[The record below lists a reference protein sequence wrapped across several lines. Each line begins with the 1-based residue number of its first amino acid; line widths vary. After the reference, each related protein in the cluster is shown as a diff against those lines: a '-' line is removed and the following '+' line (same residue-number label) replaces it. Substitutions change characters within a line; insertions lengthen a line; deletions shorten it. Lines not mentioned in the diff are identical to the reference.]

1 MHAPAAIFGEREMPT
16 PIHYRSIVELG
27 QAIRGGELSAAAIA
41 EHFLDRVDTLEPRL
55 RAFTVTCR
63 ERALAQARAADLQ
76 MDAGIDLG
84 PLHGIPY
91 VAKDLYDVAGLPTTG
106 GTRLLADNVPASDC
120 TVIDRLTRAGMV
132 LLGKTITVQFAYGG
146 AGINTD
152 QGTPHNP
159 WHPEPHL
166 PGGSSS
172 GTGVA
177 VAAGMAPM
185 GLGSDTGGSVRIPA
199 SMCGV
204 TGLKTTVGR
213 ISRAGVYPLSQ
224 SLDSVGPLTRDAADA
239 AIVYEALQ
247 GPDLADPTTR
257 GQTRHDVTNG
267 IGHGL
272 AGLTLAVP
280 QAVFWEDCDPE
291 VESRVRDAI
300 AHIESLGARVV
311 DIEFEEAESARRLN
325 PRGLVIAAEAYDVN
339 RHLVESHFDDLDPI
353 VAFRIVKGR
362 DIPAH
367 EYLATVRAWEEL
379 RAQTVTVLHDIDG
392 LLCPTV
398 MVPPTPVEDALAS
411 TEVYAERNLQALRN
425 TSIGN
430 ILGLC
435 GLSVPCGFT
444 ARGLPVGLMI
454 YGKPFDEAPV
464 LRIGHAFQRS
474 TDWHRRHPALD
485 WLG

>member
-1 MHAPAAIFGEREMPT
+1 MQE
-16 PIHYRSIVELG
+16 PIHYRTVVELG
-27 QAIRGGELSAAAIA
+27 RAIRAGELLAATIA
-41 EHFLDRVDTLEPRL
+41 EHFLDRIDALEPCL
-55 RAFTVTCR
+55 GAFTVVCR
-63 ERALAQARAADLQ
+63 DRALAQARAADALLA
-76 MDAGIDLG
+76 AGVDLG

-91 VAKDLYDVAGLPTTG
+91 AAKDLYDVAGLPTTA
-106 GTRLLADNVPASDC
+106 GTRLFQDNVPERDC
-120 TVIDRLTRAGMV
+120 TVVEKLTRAGMV

-177 VAAGMAPM
+177 VAAGLVPM

-213 ISRAGVYPLSQ
+213 VSRAGIHPLSW
-224 SLDSVGPLTRDAADA
+224 SLDSAGPLARDAADA
-239 AIVYEALQ
+239 ALVYEAIQ
-247 GPDLADPTTR
+247 GLDPADTTTR
-257 GQTRHDVTNG
+257 GQIPHNVTSG
-267 IGHGL
+267 IGRGV
-272 AGLTLAVP
+272 AGLTLGVP
-280 QAVFWEDCDPE
+280 RAVFWDDCNAE
-291 VESRVRDAI
+291 VEARTREAI
-300 AHIESLGARVV
+300 AHLASLGARVI
-311 DIEFEEAESARRLN
+311 DIEFEQAESARQLN
-325 PRGLVIAAEAYDVN
+325 PRGLVIAAEAYAVN
-339 RHLVESHFDDLDPI
+339 GHLLESNFDDLDPI
-353 VAFRIVKGR
+353 VAFRVEKGR

-367 EYLATVRAWEEL
+367 EYFSTVRAWEAL
-379 RAQTVTVLHDIDG
+379 RTQTAAALADVDA

-398 MVPPTPVEDALAS
+398 MIPPVPVADALAG
-411 TEVYAERNLQALRN
+411 TETYTKCNLQTLRN

-444 ARGLPVGLMI
+444 SGGLPVGLMI
-454 YGKPFDEAPV
+454 YGKPFDEAGV
-464 LRIGHAFQRS
+464 LRIGHTYQQS
-474 TDWHRRHPALD
+474 TDWHRRHPDLD
-485 WLG
+485 RLS

>member
-1 MHAPAAIFGEREMPT
+1 MQA
-16 PIHYRSIVELG
+16 PIHYRTIVELG
-27 QAIRGGELSAAAIA
+27 RAIRAGELSVTAIT
-41 EHFLDRVDTLEPRL
+41 EHFLDRIDALDPSL
-55 RAFTVTCR
+55 GAFTVTCR
-63 ERALAQARAADLQ
+63 ERALVQARAADMQLG
-76 MDAGIDLG
+76 AGIDLG

-91 VAKDLYDVAGLPTTG
+91 VAKDLYDVAGLPTTA

-120 TVIDRLTRAGMV
+120 AVVDRLTRAGMV

-152 QGTPHNP
+152 LGTPHNP

-199 SMCGV
+199 SMCGI

-213 ISRAGVYPLSQ
+213 VSRAGIYPLSQ
-224 SLDSVGPLTRDAADA
+224 SLDSAGPLTRDAADA
-239 AIVYEALQ
+239 AIVYEAIQ
-247 GPDLADPTTR
+247 GPDPADATTR
-257 GQTRHDVTNG
+257 GQTPHDVRSG
-267 IGHGL
+267 IERGV
-272 AGLTLAVP
+272 AGLTLGVP
-280 QAVFWEDCDPE
+280 RAVFWEDCDAE
-291 VESRVRDAI
+291 VEARVREAI

-311 DIEFEEAESARRLN
+311 DIEFEQAESARRLN

-339 RHLVESHFDDLDPI
+339 RRLVESNFDDLDPI

-367 EYLATVRAWEEL
+367 EYLATVRTWEAL
-379 RAQTVTVLHDIDG
+379 RAQAVAALDGIDG

-398 MVPPTPVEDALAS
+398 MAPPAPVADAMAS
-411 TEVYAERNLQALRN
+411 TEAYAEHNLQALRN
-425 TSIGN
+425 TTIGN

-444 ARGLPVGLMI
+444 ARGLPIGLMI
-454 YGKPFDEAPV
+454 YGKPFDEAHV
-464 LRIGHAFQRS
+464 LRIGHAYQQS

>member
-1 MHAPAAIFGEREMPT
+1 MPDT
-16 PIHYRSIVELG
+16 DCAVVE
-27 QAIRGGELSAAAIA
+27 
-41 EHFLDRVDTLEPRL
+41 
-55 RAFTVTCR
+55 
-63 ERALAQARAADLQ
+63 
-76 MDAGIDLG
+76 
-84 PLHGIPY
+84 
-91 VAKDLYDVAGLPTTG
+91 
-106 GTRLLADNVPASDC
+106 
-120 TVIDRLTRAGMV
+120 RLTRAGMA

-159 WHPEPHL
+159 WHAEPHL

-213 ISRAGVYPLSQ
+213 ISRAGIHPLSQ
-224 SLDSVGPLTRDAADA
+224 SLDSAGPLTRNVIDA
-239 AIVYEALQ
+239 AIVYEAVQ
-247 GPDLADPTTR
+247 GHDPADATTR
-257 GQTRHDVTNG
+257 GQTPHDVTGG
-267 IGHGL
+267 IEHGV
-272 AGLTLAVP
+272 AGLTVGVP
-280 QAVFWEDCDPE
+280 RAVFWEDCDAE
-291 VESRVRDAI
+291 VEASVRTAI
-300 AHIESLGARVV
+300 ARIESLGAKVV
-311 DIEFEEAESARRLN
+311 DVEFEQAESARRLN

-339 RHLVESHFDDLDPI
+339 RYLVDSNFDDLDPI

-362 DIPAH
+362 DIAAH
-367 EYLATVRAWEEL
+367 EYLATVRAWETL
-379 RAQTVTVLHDIDG
+379 RAETVAALDGIDG

-398 MVPPTPVEDALAS
+398 MMPPVSVEETLAS
-411 TEVYAERNLQALRN
+411 TDTYSERNLQALRN

-444 ARGLPVGLMI
+444 SRGLPIGLMI

-464 LRIGHAFQRS
+464 LRIGYAYQQS
-474 TDWHRRHPALD
+474 TDWHRHHPPLD

>member
-1 MHAPAAIFGEREMPT
+1 MQE
-16 PIHYRSIVELG
+16 PIHYRTVVELG
-27 QAIRGGELSAAAIA
+27 RAIRAGELTAAGIA
-41 EHFLDRVDTLEPRL
+41 EHFLDRIDALEPRL
-55 RAFTVTCR
+55 RAFTATCR
-63 ERALAQARAADLQ
+63 ERALAQARAADAQLA
-76 MDAGIDLG
+76 AGVDLG

-91 VAKDLYDVAGLPTTG
+91 VAKDLYDVAGLPTTA
-106 GTRLLADNVPASDC
+106 GTRLLADNVPDRDC
-120 TVIDRLTRAGMV
+120 TVVRKLARAGMV

-177 VAAGMAPM
+177 VAAGLAPM

-213 ISRAGVYPLSQ
+213 VSRAGIYPLSR
-224 SLDSVGPLTRDAADA
+224 SLDSAGPLTRDAADA
-239 AIVYEALQ
+239 AIVYEAMQ
-247 GPDLADPTTR
+247 GPDPADPTTR
-257 GQTRHDVTNG
+257 GQAPHDVTSG
-267 IGHGL
+267 IGRGV
-272 AGLTLAVP
+272 AGLTLGVP
-280 QAVFWEDCDPE
+280 RAVFWEDCDAE
-291 VESRVRDAI
+291 VEARTREAI
-300 AHIESLGARVV
+300 AQLGSLGARIV
-311 DIEFEEAESARRLN
+311 DVGFEQAESARRLN

-339 RHLVESHFDDLDPI
+339 RRIVDSSFDDLDPV
-353 VAFRIVKGR
+353 VAFRLVKGR
-362 DIPAH
+362 EVPAH

-379 RAQTVTVLHDIDG
+379 RAEAVAALADVDA

-398 MVPPTPVEDALAS
+398 MIPPVPVADALAS
-411 TEVYAERNLQALRN
+411 TDAYAERNLQALRN

-444 ARGLPVGLMI
+444 SRGLPVGLMI
-454 YGKPFDEAPV
+454 YGKPFDEARV
-464 LRIGHAFQRS
+464 LRIGHAWQQS
-474 TDWHRRHPALD
+474 TDWHRRRPPLD
-485 WLG
+485 RLG

>member
-1 MHAPAAIFGEREMPT
+1 MQT
-16 PIHYRSIVELG
+16 PIHHRSIAELG
-27 QAIRGGELSAAAIA
+27 RAIRAGELSATTIA
-41 EHFLDRVDTLEPRL
+41 EHFLDRIDSLEPRL
-55 RAFTVTCR
+55 RAFTVVCR
-63 ERALAQARAADLQ
+63 DRALAQARAADEQLG
-76 MDAGIDLG
+76 AGIDLG

-91 VAKDLYDVAGLPTTG
+91 AAKDLYDVAGLPTTA
-106 GTRLLADNVPASDC
+106 GTRLLADNVPGADC
-120 TVIDRLTRAGMV
+120 EVVDRLTRAGMV

-159 WHPEPHL
+159 WHAEPHL

-213 ISRAGVYPLSQ
+213 ISRAGIYPLSR

-239 AIVYEALQ
+239 AIVYEAMQ
-247 GPDLADPTTR
+247 GPDPADPTTR
-257 GQTRHDVTNG
+257 GQTRHDVTS
-267 IGHGL
+267 GL
-272 AGLTLAVP
+272 GRGVAGLILGVP
-280 QAVFWEDCDPE
+280 RTVFWEDCDAE
-291 VESRVRDAI
+291 VEARVREAI
-300 AHIESLGARVV
+300 AHVESLGARVI
-311 DIEFEEAESARRLN
+311 DIEFEHAESARRLN
-325 PRGLVIAAEAYDVN
+325 PGGLVIAAEAYDVN
-339 RHLVESHFDDLDPI
+339 RDLVDARFDDLDPI
-353 VAFRIVKGR
+353 VAFRVVKGR

-367 EYLATVRAWEEL
+367 EYIATVRAWEEL
-379 RAQTVTVLHDIDG
+379 RTRTTAALDGIDG

-398 MVPPTPVEDALAS
+398 MIPPVPVADALS
-411 TEVYAERNLQALRN
+411 TTDTYAERNLQTLRN

-444 ARGLPVGLMI
+444 GRGLPVGLMI
-454 YGKPFDEAPV
+454 YGKPFEEDCV
-464 LRIGHAFQRS
+464 LRIGHAFQQS
-474 TDWHRRHPALD
+474 TDWHRRHPTLD

>member
-1 MHAPAAIFGEREMPT
+1 MQA
-16 PIHYRSIVELG
+16 PIHYRTILELARSIRAGALT
-27 QAIRGGELSAAAIA
+27 SAAVA
-41 EHFLDRVDTLEPRL
+41 EHFLDRIDALEPRL
-55 RAFTVTCR
+55 GAFTVTCR
-63 ERALAQARAADLQ
+63 DRALAQAQAADTQLA
-76 MDAGIDLG
+76 AGVDLG

-91 VAKDLYDVAGLPTTG
+91 VAKDLYDVAGLPTTA
-106 GTRLLADNVPASDC
+106 GTRLLADNVPDRDC
-120 TVIDRLTRAGMV
+120 TVVRKLARAGMV

-177 VAAGMAPM
+177 VAAGLAPM

-199 SMCGV
+199 SMCGI

-213 ISRAGVYPLSQ
+213 VSRAGIYPLSR
-224 SLDSVGPLTRDAADA
+224 SLDSAGPLTRDAADA
-239 AIVYEALQ
+239 AIVYEAMQ
-247 GPDLADPTTR
+247 GPDPADPTTR
-257 GQTRHDVTNG
+257 GQAPHDVTSG
-267 IGHGL
+267 VGRGV
-272 AGLTLAVP
+272 AGLTLGVP
-280 QAVFWEDCDPE
+280 RAVFWEDCDAE
-291 VESRVRDAI
+291 VESRVREAI
-300 AHIESLGARVV
+300 AHLESLGAHVV
-311 DIEFEEAESARRLN
+311 DVEFEQAESARQLN

-339 RHLVESHFDDLDPI
+339 RRLVESSFDDLDPI
-353 VAFRIVKGR
+353 VAFRLVKGR
-362 DIPAH
+362 DVPAH

-379 RAQTVTVLHDIDG
+379 RAGTVAVLDGIDG

-398 MVPPTPVEDALAS
+398 MVPPAPVADALAS
-411 TEVYAERNLQALRN
+411 TGTYAEHNLQTLRN

-444 ARGLPVGLMI
+444 SRGLPIGLMI
-454 YGKPFDEAPV
+454 YGKPFDEARV
-464 LRIGHAFQRS
+464 LRIGHAWQQA
-474 TDWHRRHPALD
+474 TDWHRSHPALD
-485 WLG
+485 RLG

>member
-1 MHAPAAIFGEREMPT
+1 MQA

-27 QAIRGGELSAAAIA
+27 RAVRAGELSAVAIA
-41 EHFLDRVDTLEPRL
+41 EHFLDRIDALEPSL
-55 RAFTVTCR
+55 GAFTVVCR
-63 ERALAQARAADLQ
+63 DRALAQARAADEQ
-76 MDAGIDLG
+76 IGAGVDLG
-84 PLHGIPY
+84 PLHGVPY
-91 VAKDLYDVAGLPTTG
+91 VAKDLYDVAGLPTTA
-106 GTRLLADNVPASDC
+106 GTRLLADNVPAADC
-120 TVIDRLTRAGMV
+120 NVVDRLARAGMV

-159 WHPEPHL
+159 WHAEPHL

-213 ISRAGVYPLSQ
+213 ISRAGVYPLSR
-224 SLDSVGPLTRDAADA
+224 SLDSVGPLTRDTADA
-239 AIVYEALQ
+239 AIVYEAMQ
-247 GPDLADPTTR
+247 GPDPADPTTR
-257 GQTRHDVTNG
+257 GQAPHDVTS
-267 IGHGL
+267 GL
-272 AGLTLAVP
+272 GRGVAGLTLGVP
-280 QAVFWEDCDPE
+280 RTVFWEDCDAE
-291 VESRVRDAI
+291 VEARVREAI
-300 AHIESLGARVV
+300 AHVKSLGARVI
-311 DIEFEEAESARRLN
+311 DIEFEHAESARRLN
-325 PRGLVIAAEAYDVN
+325 PGGLVIAAEAYDVN
-339 RHLVESHFDDLDPI
+339 RDLVDSRFDDLDPI
-353 VAFRIVKGR
+353 VAFRVVKGR

-367 EYLATVRAWEEL
+367 EYIATVRAWEEL
-379 RAQTVTVLHDIDG
+379 RARTVAALDGIDG

-398 MVPPTPVEDALAS
+398 MIPPVPVADALA
-411 TEVYAERNLQALRN
+411 TTDTYAERNLQALRN

-435 GLSVPCGFT
+435 GLSVPCGLT
-444 ARGLPVGLMI
+444 ERGLPVGLMI
-454 YGKPFDEAPV
+454 YGKPFDEARV
-464 LRIGHAFQRS
+464 LRIGHAFQQS

-485 WLG
+485 WLDRLD

>member
-1 MHAPAAIFGEREMPT
+1 MQA
-16 PIHYRSIVELG
+16 PIHYRTIVELG
-27 QAIRGGELSAAAIA
+27 RAIRDGEQSAAAIA
-41 EHFLDRVDTLEPRL
+41 EHFLDRIDALEPSL
-55 RAFTVTCR
+55 GAFTVTCR
-63 ERALAQARAADLQ
+63 DRALAQARAADMQLG
-76 MDAGIDLG
+76 AGIDLG

-91 VAKDLYDVAGLPTTG
+91 VAKDLYDVAGLPTTA
-106 GTRLLADNVPASDC
+106 GTRLLADNIPTSDC
-120 TVIDRLTRAGMV
+120 TVVDRLTRAGMV

-159 WHPEPHL
+159 WHSEPHL

-172 GTGVA
+172 GSGVA

-213 ISRAGVYPLSQ
+213 VSRAGIYPLSH
-224 SLDSVGPLTRDAADA
+224 SLDSAGPLTRDAADA
-239 AIVYEALQ
+239 AIVYEAMQ
-247 GPDLADPTTR
+247 GPDPADPTTR
-257 GQTRHDVTNG
+257 GQAPHDVTSG
-267 IGHGL
+267 LEHGV
-272 AGLTLAVP
+272 ADLTLGVP
-280 QAVFWEDCDPE
+280 RAVFWEDCDSE

-300 AHIESLGARVV
+300 ARIESLGATVV
-311 DIEFEEAESARRLN
+311 DIEFEPAESARRLN

-339 RHLVESHFDDLDPI
+339 RRLVESSFDDLDPI

-362 DIPAH
+362 DIPAY
-367 EYLATVRAWEEL
+367 EYISTVRAWEEL
-379 RAQTVTVLHDIDG
+379 RTRTAAALDGIDG

-398 MVPPTPVEDALAS
+398 MIPPAPVAAALAS
-411 TEVYAERNLQALRN
+411 TDAYAERNLQALRN

-444 ARGLPVGLMI
+444 SRGLPIGLMI
-454 YGKPFDEAPV
+454 YGKPFDEAQV
-464 LRIGHAFQRS
+464 LRIGHAYQQS
-474 TDWHRRHPALD
+474 TDWHRRHPALG

>member
-1 MHAPAAIFGEREMPT
+1 MPT
-16 PIHYRSIVELG
+16 PIHHRSIAELG
-27 QAIRGGELSAAAIA
+27 RAIRAGELSATTIA
-41 EHFLDRVDTLEPRL
+41 EHFLDRIDALEPRL
-55 RAFTVTCR
+55 GAFTVVCR
-63 ERALAQARAADLQ
+63 DRALAQARAADTLLG
-76 MDAGIDLG
+76 AGIDLG
-84 PLHGIPY
+84 PLHGVPY
-91 VAKDLYDVAGLPTTG
+91 VAKDLYDVAGLPTTA
-106 GTRLLADNVPASDC
+106 GTRLLADNVPGADC
-120 TVIDRLTRAGMV
+120 EVVDRLTRAGMV

-152 QGTPHNP
+152 RGTPHNP
-159 WHPEPHL
+159 WHAEPHL

-213 ISRAGVYPLSQ
+213 ISRAGIYPLSR

-239 AIVYEALQ
+239 AIVYEAMQ
-247 GPDLADPTTR
+247 GPDPADPTTC
-257 GQTRHDVTNG
+257 GQTRHDVTS
-267 IGHGL
+267 GL
-272 AGLTLAVP
+272 GRGVAGLILGVP
-280 QAVFWEDCDPE
+280 RTVFWEDCDAE
-291 VESRVRDAI
+291 VEARVREAI
-300 AHIESLGARVV
+300 AHVESLGARVV
-311 DIEFEEAESARRLN
+311 DIEFEHAESARRLN
-325 PRGLVIAAEAYDVN
+325 PGGLVIAAEAYDVN
-339 RHLVESHFDDLDPI
+339 RDLVDARFDDLDPI
-353 VAFRIVKGR
+353 VAFRVVKGR

-367 EYLATVRAWEEL
+367 EYIATVRAWEEL
-379 RAQTVTVLHDIDG
+379 RARTVATLDGIDG

-398 MVPPTPVEDALAS
+398 MIPPVPVADALA
-411 TEVYAERNLQALRN
+411 TTDTYAERNLQALRN
-425 TSIGN
+425 TSVGN

-454 YGKPFDEAPV
+454 YGKPFDEARV
-464 LRIGHAFQRS
+464 LRIGHAFQQS
-474 TDWHRRHPALD
+474 TDWHRRHPTLD

>member
-1 MHAPAAIFGEREMPT
+1 MQPPVHHRT
-16 PIHYRSIVELG
+16 IVELG
-27 QAIRGGELSAAAIA
+27 RAIRTGELSSVAIT
-41 EHFLDRVDTLEPRL
+41 EHFLDRIDALEPHL
-55 RAFTVTCR
+55 GAFTVVCR
-63 ERALAQARAADLQ
+63 DRALAQAHAADALLG
-76 MDAGIDLG
+76 AGIDLG

-91 VAKDLYDVAGLPTTG
+91 VAKDLYDVADLPTTA

-120 TVIDRLTRAGMV
+120 TVVAKLTRAGMV

-159 WHPEPHL
+159 WHAEPHL

-177 VAAGMAPM
+177 VAAGIAPM

-213 ISRAGVYPLSQ
+213 VSRAGIHPLSR
-224 SLDSVGPLTRDAADA
+224 SLDSAGPLTRDAMDA
-239 AIVYEALQ
+239 AIVYEAMQ
-247 GPDLADPTTR
+247 GADPADPTTR
-257 GQTRHDVTNG
+257 GQTPHDVTSG
-267 IGHGL
+267 IERGV
-272 AGLTLAVP
+272 AGLTLGVP
-280 QAVFWEDCDPE
+280 RAVFWDDCDAE
-291 VESRVRDAI
+291 VEARVREAI
-300 AHIESLGARVV
+300 AHIAFLGAKVV
-311 DIEFEEAESARRLN
+311 DIEFEQAESALALN
-325 PRGLVIAAEAYDVN
+325 PRGLVIAAEAYHVN
-339 RHLVESHFDDLDPI
+339 RRLVESHFNDLDPI
-353 VAFRIVKGR
+353 VAFRIVKGG

-367 EYLATVRAWEEL
+367 EYLATVQAWEAL
-379 RAQTVTVLHDIDG
+379 RAQTVAALDGIDA

-398 MVPPTPVEDALAS
+398 MVPPVPVADAMAS
-411 TEVYAERNLQALRN
+411 TAAYAERNLQVLRN

-444 ARGLPVGLMI
+444 TRGLPLGLMI
-454 YGKPFDEAPV
+454 YGKPFDEARV
-464 LRIGHAFQRS
+464 LRVGHAYQQA

-485 WLG
+485 RIG

>member
-1 MHAPAAIFGEREMPT
+1 MQT
-16 PIHYRSIVELG
+16 PIHYRTIAELG
-27 QAIRGGELSAAAIA
+27 QAIRAGALSSVAIT
-41 EHFLDRVDTLEPRL
+41 EHFLDRIDSLEPRL
-55 RAFTVTCR
+55 GAFTVTCR
-63 ERALAQARAADLQ
+63 DRAFAQARAADTQLA
-76 MDAGIDLG
+76 AGIDLG

-91 VAKDLYDVAGLPTTG
+91 VAKDLYDVAGLPTTA
-106 GTRLLADNVPASDC
+106 GTRLLADNVPDTDC
-120 TVIDRLTRAGMV
+120 AVVDGLTRAGMV

-159 WHPEPHL
+159 WHAEPHL

-213 ISRAGVYPLSQ
+213 ISRAGIHPLSH
-224 SLDSVGPLTRDAADA
+224 SLDSAGPLTRDVADA
-239 AIVYEALQ
+239 AVVYEAMQ
-247 GPDLADPTTR
+247 GHDPADPTTR
-257 GQTRHDVTNG
+257 GQTPHDVTSG
-267 IGHGL
+267 VARGV
-272 AGLTLAVP
+272 AGMTLGVP
-280 QAVFWEDCDPE
+280 RTVFWDDCDAE
-291 VESRVRDAI
+291 VEARVREAI
-300 AHIESLGARVV
+300 AHVESLGARVV
-311 DIEFEEAESARRLN
+311 EIRFEQAESALRLN

-339 RHLVESHFDDLDPI
+339 RHLVDGHFDDLDPI

-367 EYLATVRAWEEL
+367 EYLATVRAWETL
-379 RAQTVTVLHDIDG
+379 RAETVAALDGIDG

-398 MVPPTPVEDALAS
+398 MVPPVPVENTLTS
-411 TEVYAERNLQALRN
+411 TDTYAERNLQALRN

-435 GLSVPCGFT
+435 GLSVPCGLT
-444 ARGLPVGLMI
+444 SRGLPIGLMI
-454 YGKPFDEAPV
+454 YGKPFDEAAV
-464 LRIGHAFQRS
+464 LRIGHAYQQS
-474 TDWHRRHPALD
+474 TDWHRHHPALD
-485 WLG
+485 WIG

>member
-1 MHAPAAIFGEREMPT
+1 MPT
-16 PIHYRSIVELG
+16 PIHHRTILDLG
-27 QAIRGGELSAAAIA
+27 RAIRAGELSAVTVT
-41 EHFLDRVDTLEPRL
+41 EHFIDRIDTLEPRL
-55 RAFTVTCR
+55 RAFTVTCP
-63 ERALAQARAADLQ
+63 ERALAQARAADAQLA
-76 MDAGIDLG
+76 AGVDLG

-91 VAKDLYDVAGLPTTG
+91 VAKDLYDVAGLPTTA
-106 GTRLLADNVPASDC
+106 GTRLLEDNIPTADCA
-120 TVIDRLTRAGMV
+120 VIRRLNRAGMV

-213 ISRAGVYPLSQ
+213 ISRAGIYPLSQ
-224 SLDSVGPLTRDAADA
+224 SLDSVGPLTRDVADA
-239 AIVYEALQ
+239 AVVYEAMQ
-247 GPDLADPTTR
+247 GPDPADPTTR
-257 GQTRHDVTNG
+257 GQAPHDVTSG
-267 IGHGL
+267 IERGV
-272 AGLTLAVP
+272 AGLTLGVP
-280 QAVFWEDCDPE
+280 RTVFWDDCDAE
-291 VESRVRDAI
+291 VEARVRDAI
-300 AHIESLGARVV
+300 AQIESLGAKVV
-311 DIEFEEAESARRLN
+311 DIEFEHAESARRLN
-325 PRGLVIAAEAYDVN
+325 PRGLVIAAEAYEVN
-339 RHLVESHFDDLDPI
+339 RRLVDSSFDALDPI

-367 EYLATVRAWEEL
+367 EYLATVRAWEAL
-379 RAQTVTVLHDIDG
+379 RAQTVAALDGIDG

-398 MVPPTPVEDALAS
+398 MIPPVPVADALAS
-411 TEVYAERNLQALRN
+411 TETYAERNLQALRN

-444 ARGLPVGLMI
+444 SGGLPIGLQI
-454 YGKPFDEAPV
+454 YGKPFDESGV
-464 LRIGHAFQRS
+464 LRIGHAFQES

-485 WLG
+485 

>member
-1 MHAPAAIFGEREMPT
+1 MPT

-27 QAIRGGELSAAAIA
+27 RAIRDRELSAVAIA
-41 EHFLDRVDTLEPRL
+41 EHFLDRIDALEPRL
-55 RAFTVTCR
+55 RAFTVVCR
-63 ERALAQARAADLQ
+63 DRALAQARAADAQLG
-76 MDAGIDLG
+76 AGVDLG

-91 VAKDLYDVAGLPTTG
+91 VAKDLYDVAGLPTTA
-106 GTRLLADNVPASDC
+106 GTRLLADNVPGADC
-120 TVIDRLTRAGMV
+120 EVVSRLTRAGMV

-159 WHPEPHL
+159 WHAEPHL

-213 ISRAGVYPLSQ
+213 IGRAGIHPLSR
-224 SLDSVGPLTRDAADA
+224 SLDSVGPLTRDTADA
-239 AIVYEALQ
+239 AIVYEAMQ
-247 GPDLADPTTR
+247 GPDPADPTTR
-257 GQTRHDVTNG
+257 GQTPHDVTS
-267 IGHGL
+267 GL
-272 AGLTLAVP
+272 GRGVAGLTLAVP
-280 QAVFWEDCDPE
+280 RTVFWDDCDAE
-291 VESRVRDAI
+291 VEARVREAI
-300 AHIESLGARVV
+300 AHLESLGARVI
-311 DIEFEEAESARRLN
+311 DIEFEHAESARRLN

-339 RHLVESHFDDLDPI
+339 RELVEARFDDLDPI
-353 VAFRIVKGR
+353 VAFRVVKGR

-367 EYLATVRAWEEL
+367 EYIATVRAWEAL
-379 RAQTVTVLHDIDG
+379 RARTTAALDGIDG

-398 MVPPTPVEDALAS
+398 MIPPVPVADALS
-411 TEVYAERNLQALRN
+411 TTDTYAERNLQTLRN

-454 YGKPFDEAPV
+454 YGKPFDEDRV

-485 WLG
+485 RLD

>member
-1 MHAPAAIFGEREMPT
+1 MQT

-27 QAIRGGELSAAAIA
+27 RAIRARELSAVAIT
-41 EHFLDRVDTLEPRL
+41 EHFLDRIDALEPRL
-55 RAFTVTCR
+55 GAFMVTCR
-63 ERALAQARAADLQ
+63 DRALAQARAADEQ
-76 MDAGIDLG
+76 IGAGIDLG
-84 PLHGIPY
+84 PLHGVPY
-91 VAKDLYDVAGLPTTG
+91 VAKDLYDVAGLPTTA
-106 GTRLLADNVPASDC
+106 GTRLLANNVPAADC
-120 TVIDRLTRAGMV
+120 NVVDRLTRAGMV

-159 WHPEPHL
+159 WHAEPHL

-213 ISRAGVYPLSQ
+213 ISRAGIYPLSQ
-224 SLDSVGPLTRDAADA
+224 SLDSVGPLTRDVADA
-239 AIVYEALQ
+239 ALVYEAMQ
-247 GPDLADPTTR
+247 GHDPADPTTR
-257 GQTRHDVTNG
+257 GQTPHDVTS
-267 IGHGL
+267 GL
-272 AGLTLAVP
+272 ERGVAGLTLGVP
-280 QAVFWEDCDPE
+280 RTVFWEDCDPE
-291 VESRVRDAI
+291 VEARVREAI
-300 AHIESLGARVV
+300 AHVESLGARVV
-311 DIEFEEAESARRLN
+311 DIEFEHAEAARQLN
-325 PRGLVIAAEAYDVN
+325 PGGLVIAAEAYDVN
-339 RHLVESHFDDLDPI
+339 RGLVESSFDDLDPI
-353 VAFRIVKGR
+353 VSFRVVKGR

-367 EYLATVRAWEEL
+367 EYIATVRAWEEL
-379 RAQTVTVLHDIDG
+379 RARTVAALDGIDG

-398 MVPPTPVEDALAS
+398 MIPPVPVADALA
-411 TEVYAERNLQALRN
+411 TTDTYAERNLQALRN

-444 ARGLPVGLMI
+444 ERGLPVGLMI
-454 YGKPFDEAPV
+454 YGKPFDEAGV
-464 LRIGHAFQRS
+464 LRAGHAFQQS
-474 TDWHRRHPALD
+474 TDWHRRHPTLD

>member
-1 MHAPAAIFGEREMPT
+1 MEP
-16 PIHYRSIVELG
+16 PIHYRTIVELG
-27 QAIRGGELSAAAIA
+27 RAIRAGEQTAVAIT
-41 EHFLDRVDTLEPRL
+41 EHFLDRIDALEPRL
-55 RAFTVTCR
+55 GAFTVVCR
-63 ERALAQARAADLQ
+63 DRALAQARAADTML
-76 MDAGIDLG
+76 DAGIDLG

-91 VAKDLYDVAGLPTTG
+91 AAKDLYDVAGLPTTA
-106 GTRLLADNVPASDC
+106 GTRLLADNVPDSDC
-120 TVIDRLTRAGMV
+120 AVVARLTRAGMI
-132 LLGKTITVQFAYGG
+132 LLGKTVTVQFAYGG

-213 ISRAGVYPLSQ
+213 IGRSGIYPLSA
-224 SLDSVGPLTRDAADA
+224 SLDSAGPLTRDAADA
-239 AIVYEALQ
+239 AIVYEAMQ
-247 GPDLADPTTR
+247 GHDPADPTTH
-257 GQTRHDVTNG
+257 GQTPHDVTSG
-267 IGHGL
+267 IDRGVSD
-272 AGLTLAVP
+272 LTLGVP
-280 QAVFWEDCDPE
+280 RAVFWDDCDAE
-291 VESRVRDAI
+291 VEARVREAI
-300 AHIESLGARVV
+300 AHIESLGAKVV
-311 DIEFEEAESARRLN
+311 DVGFEQAKSALQLN

-339 RHLVESHFDDLDPI
+339 RRLVDEHFDDLDPI

-367 EYLATVRAWEEL
+367 EYLATVRAWKEL
-379 RAQTVTVLHDIDG
+379 RAEAVAALDGIDG

-398 MVPPTPVEDALAS
+398 MVPPVPVEEALSS
-411 TEVYAERNLQALRN
+411 TEAYAERNLQALRN

-430 ILGLC
+430 ILDLC

-444 ARGLPVGLMI
+444 SRGLPVGLMI
-454 YGKPFDEAPV
+454 YGRPFDEANV
-464 LRIGHAFQRS
+464 LRIGHAYQRS
-474 TDWHRRHPALD
+474 TDWRLRHPALD
-485 WLG
+485 WLA

>member
-1 MHAPAAIFGEREMPT
+1 MQT

-27 QAIRGGELSAAAIA
+27 RAIRAHELSAAEIA
-41 EHFLDRVDTLEPRL
+41 EHFLDRIDALGPRL
-55 RAFTVTCR
+55 GAFTIVCR
-63 ERALAQARAADLQ
+63 ERALAQARAADEQLG
-76 MDAGIDLG
+76 AGIDLG

-91 VAKDLYDVAGLPTTG
+91 VAKDLYDVAGLPTTA
-106 GTRLLADNVPASDC
+106 GTRLLADNVPAADC
-120 TVIDRLTRAGMV
+120 NVVDRLTRAGMV

-159 WHPEPHL
+159 WHAEPHL

-213 ISRAGVYPLSQ
+213 ISRAGIYPLSR
-224 SLDSVGPLTRDAADA
+224 SLDSVGPLTRDTADA
-239 AIVYEALQ
+239 AIVYEVMQ
-247 GPDLADPTTR
+247 GPDPADPTTR
-257 GQTRHDVTNG
+257 GQTPHDVTGGLGRG
-267 IGHGL
+267 I
-272 AGLTLAVP
+272 AGLTLGVP
-280 QAVFWEDCDPE
+280 RTVFWENCDAE
-291 VESRVRDAI
+291 VEARVREAI
-300 AHIESLGARVV
+300 AQVESLGARVI
-311 DIEFEEAESARRLN
+311 DIEFEHAESARQLN
-325 PRGLVIAAEAYDVN
+325 PGGLVIAAEAYDVN
-339 RHLVESHFDDLDPI
+339 RELVESRFDDLDPI
-353 VAFRIVKGR
+353 VAFRVVKGR

-367 EYLATVRAWEEL
+367 EYIATVRAWEAL
-379 RAQTVTVLHDIDG
+379 RARTVAALDGIDG

-398 MVPPTPVEDALAS
+398 MIPPVPVADALS
-411 TEVYAERNLQALRN
+411 TTDAYAERNLQALRN

-444 ARGLPVGLMI
+444 GRGLPVGLMI
-454 YGKPFDEAPV
+454 YGKPFDEARV
-464 LRIGHAFQRS
+464 LRIGHAFQQS
-474 TDWHRRHPALD
+474 TDWHRSHPTLD

>member
-1 MHAPAAIFGEREMPT
+1 MPT
-16 PIHYRSIVELG
+16 PLHYRTIAELG
-27 QAIRGGELSAAAIA
+27 RAIRAGELTAVAIA
-41 EHFLDRVDTLEPRL
+41 EHFLERIDALEPRL
-55 RAFTVTCR
+55 GAFTVVCR
-63 ERALAQARAADLQ
+63 ERALVQARAADALLG
-76 MDAGIDLG
+76 AGIDLG

-91 VAKDLYDVAGLPTTG
+91 VAKDLYDVAGLPTTA
-106 GTRLLADNVPASDC
+106 GTRLLAGNVPDTDC
-120 TVIDRLTRAGMV
+120 AVVDRLTRAGMV

-213 ISRAGVYPLSQ
+213 ISRAGIYPLSH
-224 SLDSVGPLTRDAADA
+224 SLDSAGPLTRDSADA
-239 AIVYEALQ
+239 AIVYEAMQ
-247 GPDLADPTTR
+247 GHDPADPTTR
-257 GQTRHDVTNG
+257 GQTPHDVTDG
-267 IGHGL
+267 IDRGV
-272 AGLTLAVP
+272 AGLTIGVP
-280 QAVFWEDCDPE
+280 RAVFWEDCDAE
-291 VESRVRDAI
+291 VEHLVRDAI
-300 AHIESLGARVV
+300 AHVESLGANVV
-311 DIEFEEAESARRLN
+311 DIEFEQADAARRLN
-325 PRGLVIAAEAYDVN
+325 PRGLVIAAEAYEVN
-339 RHLVESHFDDLDPI
+339 RHLVDSSFDDLDPI

-379 RAQTVTVLHDIDG
+379 RVRTVAVLGDFDG

-398 MVPPTPVEDALAS
+398 MVPPVPVADALSS
-411 TEVYAERNLQALRN
+411 TEAYAERNLQALRN

-444 ARGLPVGLMI
+444 SLGLPVGLMI
-454 YGKPFDEAPV
+454 YGKPFDEAQV
-464 LRIGHAFQRS
+464 LRIGHAYQKS
-474 TDWHRRHPALD
+474 TDWHRHHPALD
-485 WLG
+485 RLG

>member
-1 MHAPAAIFGEREMPT
+1 MQP
-16 PIHYRSIVELG
+16 PIHYRPIVELG
-27 QAIRGGELSAAAIA
+27 RAIRTGELTAAAVT
-41 EHFLDRVDTLEPRL
+41 EHFIERIDALEPRL
-55 RAFTVTCR
+55 RAFTVVCR
-63 ERALAQARAADLQ
+63 DRALAQARAADAQLG
-76 MDAGIDLG
+76 AGIDLG

-91 VAKDLYDVAGLPTTG
+91 VAKDLYDVAGLPTTA
-106 GTRLLADNVPASDC
+106 GTRLLANNVPASDC
-120 TVIDRLTRAGMV
+120 AVVARLTRAGMV

-152 QGTPHNP
+152 HGTPHNP

-213 ISRAGVYPLSQ
+213 ISRAGIYPLSA

-239 AIVYEALQ
+239 AIVYEAMQ
-247 GPDLADPTTR
+247 GHDPADSTTR
-257 GQTRHDVTNG
+257 GQTPHDVTSG
-267 IGHGL
+267 IDRGVS
-272 AGLTLAVP
+272 GLTLGVP
-280 QAVFWEDCDPE
+280 RAVFWEDCDAE
-291 VESRVRDAI
+291 VERLVREAI
-300 AHIESLGARVV
+300 AHVESLGATVI
-311 DIEFEEAESARRLN
+311 DIDFEQAESARRLN

-339 RHLVESHFDDLDPI
+339 RRLVDSSFDELDPI

-379 RAQTVTVLHDIDG
+379 RAETVTALDGIDG

-398 MVPPTPVEDALAS
+398 MVPPVPVADALAS
-411 TEVYAERNLQALRN
+411 TETYAERNLQTLRN

-430 ILGLC
+430 ILALC

-444 ARGLPVGLMI
+444 TSGLPVGLMI

-464 LRIGHAFQRS
+464 LRAGHAYQRS

-485 WLG
+485 RLG

>member
-1 MHAPAAIFGEREMPT
+1 MQH

-27 QAIRGGELSAAAIA
+27 RAIRTGELTAEATA
-41 EHFLDRVDTLEPRL
+41 EHFLERIDALEPRL
-55 RAFTVTCR
+55 RAFTVVCR
-63 ERALAQARAADLQ
+63 DRALAQARAADAQLG
-76 MDAGIDLG
+76 AGIDLG

-91 VAKDLYDVAGLPTTG
+91 VAKDLYDVAGLPTTA
-106 GTRLLADNVPASDC
+106 GTRLLADNVRHADC
-120 TVIDRLTRAGMV
+120 TVVDRLTRAGMV

-152 QGTPHNP
+152 HGTPHNP
-159 WHPEPHL
+159 WHSEPHL

-213 ISRAGVYPLSQ
+213 ISRADIYPLSA

-239 AIVYEALQ
+239 AIVYEAMQ
-247 GPDLADPTTR
+247 GHDPADPTTTS
-257 GQTRHDVTNG
+257 QTPHDVTSG
-267 IGHGL
+267 IDRGVS
-272 AGLTLAVP
+272 GLTLGVP
-280 QAVFWEDCDPE
+280 RAVFWEDCDAE
-291 VESRVRDAI
+291 VERMVREAI
-300 AHIESLGARVV
+300 AHLESLGAKVV
-311 DIEFEEAESARRLN
+311 HIEFEQAESARRLN

-339 RHLVESHFDDLDPI
+339 RRLVDSSFDELDPI

-379 RAQTVTVLHDIDG
+379 RAETVAALDGIDG

-398 MVPPTPVEDALAS
+398 MIPPVPVADVLAS
-411 TEVYAERNLQALRN
+411 TETYAERNLQALRN

-430 ILGLC
+430 ILALC

-444 ARGLPVGLMI
+444 AGGLPVGLMI

-464 LRIGHAFQRS
+464 LRVGHAYQQS

-485 WLG
+485 RLG

>member
-1 MHAPAAIFGEREMPT
+1 MPT
-16 PIHYRSIVELG
+16 PLHYRTIAELG
-27 QAIRGGELSAAAIA
+27 RAIRAGELTAVAIA
-41 EHFLDRVDTLEPRL
+41 EHFLERIDALEPRL
-55 RAFTVTCR
+55 GAFTVVCR
-63 ERALAQARAADLQ
+63 ERALVQARAADALLG
-76 MDAGIDLG
+76 AGIDLG

-91 VAKDLYDVAGLPTTG
+91 VAKDLYDVAGLPTTA
-106 GTRLLADNVPASDC
+106 GTRLLAGNVPDTDC
-120 TVIDRLTRAGMV
+120 AVVDRLTRAGMV

-213 ISRAGVYPLSQ
+213 ISRAGIYPLSS
-224 SLDSVGPLTRDAADA
+224 SLDSAGPLTRDSADA
-239 AIVYEALQ
+239 AIVYEAMQ
-247 GPDLADPTTR
+247 GHDPADPTTR
-257 GQTRHDVTNG
+257 GQTPHDVTDG
-267 IGHGL
+267 IDRGV
-272 AGLTLAVP
+272 AGLTIGIP
-280 QAVFWEDCDPE
+280 RAVFWEDCDAE
-291 VESRVRDAI
+291 VEHLVRDAI
-300 AHIESLGARVV
+300 AHVESLGANVV
-311 DIEFEEAESARRLN
+311 EIEFEQADAARRLN

-339 RHLVESHFDDLDPI
+339 RRLVESSFDDLDPI

-379 RAQTVTVLHDIDG
+379 RVRTVAALDGFDG

-398 MVPPTPVEDALAS
+398 MVPPAPVADALSS
-411 TEVYAERNLQALRN
+411 TEAYAERNLQALRN

-444 ARGLPVGLMI
+444 SIGLPVGLMI
-454 YGKPFDEAPV
+454 YGKPFDEAQV
-464 LRIGHAFQRS
+464 LRIGRAYQKS

-485 WLG
+485 RLG

>member
-1 MHAPAAIFGEREMPT
+1 MPT
-16 PIHYRSIVELG
+16 PIHHRTIVELG
-27 QAIRGGELSAAAIA
+27 RAIRAGELSATAVA
-41 EHFLDRVDTLEPRL
+41 EHFLDRIEALEPRL
-55 RAFTVTCR
+55 GAFTVVCR

-76 MDAGIDLG
+76 LGAGIDLG

-91 VAKDLYDVAGLPTTG
+91 VAKDLYDVAGLPTTA
-106 GTRLLADNVPASDC
+106 GTRLLADNVPDADC
-120 TVIDRLTRAGMV
+120 TVVDRLARAGMV

-152 QGTPHNP
+152 HGTPHNP

-172 GTGVA
+172 GAGVA

-213 ISRAGVYPLSQ
+213 VSRAGIYPLSA
-224 SLDSVGPLTRDAADA
+224 SLDSAGPLTRDAADA
-239 AIVYEALQ
+239 AIVYEAMQ
-247 GPDLADPTTR
+247 GPDPADPTTR
-257 GQTRHDVTNG
+257 GQTPHDVTSG
-267 IGHGL
+267 IERGV
-272 AGLTLAVP
+272 AGLTLGAP
-280 QAVFWEDCDPE
+280 RAVFWEDCDAE
-291 VESRVRDAI
+291 VEARVREAI
-300 AHIESLGARVV
+300 AHIESLGAKVL
-311 DIEFEEAESARRLN
+311 DLEFGQAESARRLN

-339 RHLVESHFDDLDPI
+339 RRLVDSSFDDLDPI

-362 DIPAH
+362 DVPAH
-367 EYLATVRAWEEL
+367 EYLATVRAWEAL
-379 RAQTVTVLHDIDG
+379 RAETVAALDGIDG

-398 MVPPTPVEDALAS
+398 MAPPTPVAEALVS
-411 TEVYAERNLQALRN
+411 TETYAERNLQALRN

-444 ARGLPVGLMI
+444 SRGLPIGLMI
-454 YGKPFDEAPV
+454 YGKPFDEAEV
-464 LRIGHAFQRS
+464 LRIGHAYQKT

-485 WLG
+485 RIG